1 MLLEESKCGAEL
13 VVIGAYNGSKIE
25 KLVRSTAGKII
36 LVEPVKNLF
45 FKLKERFQDLN
56 NITYCNYGVSS
67 TTGIKDFYRF
77 NSESIVNGESLIRKL
92 EKQSLELA
100 SFADELGS
108 LREEHIKSH
117 YKVYNVNPD
126 EFNIKE
132 EIQFFSFEE
141 FIYKNQILNINSL
154 QIDTE
159 GHDYDIINSIP
170 FDEIKI
176 NELIF
181 EWKHLDGFF
190 KAEKKC
196 EDILEYLASYTYKL
210 EFLDDEN
217 IRAYK
222 TQNS

>member
-1 MLLEESKCGAEL
+1 M
-13 VVIGAYNGSKIE
+13 
-25 KLVRSTAGKII
+25 
-36 LVEPVKNLF
+36 
-45 FKLKERFQDLN
+45 
-56 NITYCNYGVSS
+56 
-67 TTGIKDFYRF
+67 
-77 NSESIVNGESLIRKL
+77 
-92 EKQSLELA
+92 ELA

-141 FIYKNQILNINSL
+141 FIYKNQIININSL

-190 KAEKKC
+190 KAEKKM
-196 EDILEYLASYTYKL
+196 
-210 EFLDDEN
+210 
-217 IRAYK
+217 
-222 TQNS
+222 